1 MLKTENWRHQATA
14 FLARCRAQMW
24 GRHKERPLEWLF
36 RAGFSVSFAQDH
48 FLGWNFRS
56 MYRNAALW
64 LGPEREDEKY
74 FLPEGLLLPWIQNEI
89 LLRLSILDP
98 EGHIHIL
105 EGSSTE
111 AITAGEGLRLIITI
125 NDGDAF
131 RLMQENEK
139 GTAIMAAPFL
149 FSTRLPDLD
158 AFGRIRLIAP
168 PVPETMQLLE
178 NLRKEGRMAE
188 VFHIPE
194 KGLVA
199 GLLCSDLSPA
209 DITAMARF

>member
-1 MLKTENWRHQATA
+1 MQKTENWRHQATA

-48 FLGWNFRS
+48 FLGWNFRP

-64 LGPEREDEKY
+64 LGPEREGEKY
-74 FLPEGLLLPWIQNEI
+74 YLPEGLLLPWIQNET

-98 EGHIHIL
+98 EGHLHIL

-111 AITAGEGLRLIITI
+111 AITAGEGPCLFITG

-131 RLMQENEK
+131 RLMQESKK
-139 GTAIMAAPFL
+139 GTAIMAAPLL
-149 FSTRLPDLD
+149 FSTELPDLD
-158 AFGRIRLIAP
+158 AFGRIRLVAP

-178 NLRKEGRMAE
+178 DLRERGRMAE
-188 VFHIPE
+188 LFRIPE

-199 GLLCSDLSPA
+199 GLLCGDLSPA
-209 DITAMARF
+209 DITAMIRF